1 MAMSDVEVLRAACCI
16 AGLDKQ
22 ITPGERK
29 LIDEL
34 AYTAGVGQAS
44 LAAMLARAERDQ
56 DFYREQF
63 RYISADPEYVMKTLF
78 RVAVVDHDLHM
89 NERVILQHFAERLKM
104 TPERFDQLLSEAEQ
118 HLDQA
123 SETPASPDAK
133 PSQET

>member
-16 AGLDKQ
+16 AGLDKE

-29 LIDEL
+29 LIEEL
-34 AYTAGVGQAS
+34 AFKAGVGQAS
-44 LAAMLARAERDQ
+44 LAAMITRAEKDQ

-63 RYISADPEYVMKTLF
+63 RYVSADPEYVIQTLF

-104 TPERFDQLLSEAEQ
+104 TPERFEQLLTLAEE
-118 HLDQA
+118 HLDRN
-123 SETPASPDAK
+123 SPL
-133 PSQET
+133 PSSPEDQGQ